1 MAQEKTTILEETL
14 DPEDWESMRT
24 LGHQML
30 DDMLDYL
37 NNIREYPTWQP
48 VPEEVKRKFRMPLP
62 ENDQDLEDI
71 YKEFTDYILP
81 YPLGNIHPRFWGWV
95 AGTGTVSGM
104 LADML
109 AAGMNPNLAG
119 ADHIANYVEKQ
130 VIDWII
136 EMFGFPA
143 SASGLLTSGCSAGN
157 LIGLTV
163 ARNTKAGY
171 NLRREGLQ
179 AAPQK
184 MVLYASREIHSS
196 IQKAAEMLG
205 VGSDALH
212 LIPVNDNFQIDLDLL
227 IKTIDQDRQRGYL
240 PFCIVGAAGT
250 TNTGAVDDLNMLA
263 DICQQENL
271 WFHVDGAFGAWA
283 VLAPQAKNKV
293 AGIERADSLAFDL
306 HKWIY
311 LPYEIGGVL
320 VRSEEHH
327 RKAFSLTPAYLS
339 HGEDELAMTGGTL
352 PWFSDYGF
360 QLSRGFRALK
370 AWMGIKEYGSKK
382 LGRLIQQNIDQVHYL
397 AGLIET
403 SPELE
408 LMAPVTLNVV
418 CFRYTKPGARLDDLN
433 AKILA
438 ELQEQGIAAPS
449 STSINGKNVLHV
461 AHTNHRS
468 RREDFDI
475 LVREVLRIGKRLAIS
490 TETT

>member
-196 IQKAAEMLG
+196 IQKAAEMLE

-271 WFHVDGAFGAWA
+271 
-283 VLAPQAKNKV
+283 
-293 AGIERADSLAFDL
+293 
-306 HKWIY
+306 
-311 LPYEIGGVL
+311 
-320 VRSEEHH
+320 
-327 RKAFSLTPAYLS
+327 
-339 HGEDELAMTGGTL
+339 
-352 PWFSDYGF
+352 
-360 QLSRGFRALK
+360 
-370 AWMGIKEYGSKK
+370 
-382 LGRLIQQNIDQVHYL
+382 
-397 AGLIET
+397 
-403 SPELE
+403 
-408 LMAPVTLNVV
+408 
-418 CFRYTKPGARLDDLN
+418 
-433 AKILA
+433 
-438 ELQEQGIAAPS
+438 
-449 STSINGKNVLHV
+449 
-461 AHTNHRS
+461 
-468 RREDFDI
+468 
-475 LVREVLRIGKRLAIS
+475 
-490 TETT
+490 